1 MGKFLFD
8 VLTAEYEER
17 LKDLRVLC
25 ADAEWAQ
32 STAWLAST
40 DILLKDYSVDERSQN
55 IHLYIFWMPIHN
67 VKDIAHLEYVTT
79 FDRPKKDF
87 PERIWEYS
95 NIAARY
101 YVWSQKLKKT
111 QPDEASKALLGAI
124 RVLMKLIG
132 LLEALDIAHI
142 QEIREEKKMVAR
154 EKGGKVKNERYDS
167 VKQEIVRLLQGE
179 GPGKYETK
187 QKAAESISEAVW
199 LFCERLTAE
208 IDAENHKLPT
218 FQQTRKAPGLAEGNL
233 IRQMLDWSRKDEAV
247 LAAFNRVVQPRKGRR
262 SARTKV
268 DLSDD
273 VSE

>member
-1 MGKFLFD
+1 MAAFLFD

-17 LKDLRVLC
+17 LNDLIVLC

-32 STAWLAST
+32 SKAWLAST
-40 DILLKDYSVDERSQN
+40 GILLKDYSVDERSEK
-55 IHLYIFWMPIHN
+55 IHLYIFWKPVHN
-67 VKDIAHLEYVTT
+67 VEDIAYIEDVTT
-79 FDRPKKDF
+79 FSRPKKDF

-95 NIAARY
+95 NIAALY

-111 QPDEASKALLGAI
+111 QADEACKALLGAI

-187 QKAAESISEAVW
+187 QKAAESISEGVW
-199 LFCERLTAE
+199 LFCKRLTAE
-208 IDAENHKLPT
+208 IDAENRKLPT
-218 FQQTRKAPGLAEGNL
+218 SQQTRKAPGLAEGNL

-247 LAAFNRVVQPRKGRR
+247 SAAFNSVVQPRKGRR
-262 SARTKV
+262 SGRTNV
-268 DLSDD
+268 DLSGKA
-273 VSE
+273 SE